1 MKKEV
6 TSTDSLSAAKTIGE
20 IVMYQPEGEMRLEVR
35 VDNETVWLTQAQMA
49 KLFKRERSV
58 IAKHI
63 KNVFKEGELDS
74 KVVCANF
81 AHTTP
86 HGAIKGK
93 MQISE
98 VVLYNLDVII
108 SVGYRVK
115 SIAGTRFRQWAN
127 QVLKDYMLK
136 GYAVNQRK
144 IMTDLQIVDRLHE
157 QRQLIENQ
165 GAEISDVRKSVA
177 EQDSRLSAVEQRIDF
192 FVNAAQAPTSGIL
205 VTGDSI

>member
-1 MKKEV
+1 MRCLRRNCWKSACAFCKRKCILRNGSFGKKAN
-6 TSTDSLSAAKTIGE
+6 SAF
-20 IVMYQPEGEMRLEVR
+20 M
-35 VDNETVWLTQAQMA
+35 
-49 KLFKRERSV
+49 
-58 IAKHI
+58 
-63 KNVFKEGELDS
+63 EGELDS

-127 QVLKDYMLK
+127 HVLKDYMLK

-144 IMTDLQIVDRLHE
+144 IATDLQIADRLHE

-165 GAEISDVRKSVA
+165 EEHGREVENYCFYTLFILYFVVVSTTRLLWRCQFCKSV
-177 EQDSRLSAVEQRIDF
+177 
-192 FVNAAQAPTSGIL
+192 
-205 VTGDSI
+205 

>member
-1 MKKEV
+1 M
-6 TSTDSLSAAKTIGE
+6 
-20 IVMYQPEGEMRLEVR
+20 
-35 VDNETVWLTQAQMA
+35 
-49 KLFKRERSV
+49 
-58 IAKHI
+58 
-63 KNVFKEGELDS
+63 EGELDS

-127 QVLKDYMLK
+127 HVLKDYMLK

-144 IMTDLQIVDRLHE
+144 IATDLQIVDRLHE
-157 QRQLIENQ
+157 QRRLIESQEEHGREVENYCFYTLFILYFVVVSTTRRIWRCQ
-165 GAEISDVRKSVA
+165 FYKSV
-177 EQDSRLSAVEQRIDF
+177 
-192 FVNAAQAPTSGIL
+192 
-205 VTGDSI
+205 

>member
-49 KLFKRERSV
+49 KLFERERSV

-81 AHTTP
+81 AHTIP
-86 HGAIKGK
+86 AEVIEKIQESMKG
-93 MQISE
+93 
-98 VVLYNLDVII
+98 
-108 SVGYRVK
+108 R
-115 SIAGTRFRQWAN
+115 
-127 QVLKDYMLK
+127 
-136 GYAVNQRK
+136 
-144 IMTDLQIVDRLHE
+144 
-157 QRQLIENQ
+157 
-165 GAEISDVRKSVA
+165 
-177 EQDSRLSAVEQRIDF
+177 
-192 FVNAAQAPTSGIL
+192 
-205 VTGDSI
+205 

>member
-1 MKKEV
+1 MW
-6 TSTDSLSAAKTIGE
+6 
-20 IVMYQPEGEMRLEVR
+20 LEVR
-35 VDNETVWLTQAQMA
+35 VENETVWLTQAQMA
-49 KLFKRERSV
+49 ALFERERSV

-127 QVLKDYMLK
+127 HVLKDYMLK

-144 IMTDLQIVDRLHE
+144 IATDLQIADRLHE
-157 QRQLIENQ
+157 QRQLIESQEEHGREVENYCFYTLFILYFVVVSTTRLLWRCQ
-165 GAEISDVRKSVA
+165 FCKSV
-177 EQDSRLSAVEQRIDF
+177 
-192 FVNAAQAPTSGIL
+192 
-205 VTGDSI
+205 